1 LALSFNLW
9 KVLMKRNLAA
19 LLCSSLLVAACGPVT
34 ADNYARLKTGMSHA
48 DVVAVLGQPSQCT
61 DVLLVKQCSWG
72 DESRYIKVSYAGD
85 AVLTTSAQGLR

>member
-1 LALSFNLW
+1 MNHTLPALLACALL
-9 KVLMKRNLAA
+9 LAA
-19 LLCSSLLVAACGPVT
+19 CSPVT
-34 ADNYARLKTGMSHA
+34 ADNYARLKTGMSHT

-85 AVLTTSAQGLR
+85 VVLTTSAQGLR